1 MATGDFADIHIL
13 FLWIGSFVQT
23 ESGES
28 ARLERLVSE
37 RERLVNEWQASESKK
52 SGIFGNR
59 TKKDMTETNDWLKR
73 ILTKDTQIIEE
84 LKLSGR
90 IETAVIG
97 QEKEDYKTI
106 TLSLERDVQ
115 ALKRALNDRDKT
127 IQEMLS
133 SRRTFE
139 WTTVVF
145 FLTTLG
151 LGYWMYRSKKP

>member
-1 MATGDFADIHIL
+1 MVFLIL